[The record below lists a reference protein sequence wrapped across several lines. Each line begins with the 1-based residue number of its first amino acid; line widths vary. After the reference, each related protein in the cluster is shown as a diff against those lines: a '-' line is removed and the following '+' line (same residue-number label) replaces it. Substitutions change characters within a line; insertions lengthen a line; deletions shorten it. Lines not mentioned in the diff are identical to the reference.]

1 MADSEHQ
8 PVITGFSAS
17 GIMGSRH
24 YRLNLDGPAS
34 IIVGPNGTGKSTF
47 LSLFYLMISRQWSR
61 LNDYEFEELRIY
73 HSAGEVILNKADL
86 LELDT
91 SVKHGS
97 ADRYITRLRE
107 RNALDLL
114 YKTTLT
120 KDDRERMA
128 QAASIPVERVNSF
141 RRYVQTEF
149 GFTKRGFEIDQEIE
163 ALNVG
168 QILYLPTYRRIEKDI
183 KSIFPDIE
191 SRLRARIEES
201 QVGPRS
207 GAGFREIASFGMGDI
222 SALIDSYSAD
232 VKEYQRQASE
242 TASQEYIRDIVR
254 GRIKN
259 YSLSNL
265 RRMDDSDFEDF
276 KDRLDEKLFSESDRE
291 SLRAKIDD
299 LRRRQHG
306 QPTAESRFLGMFVE
320 KLLAAHQRV
329 KERERPLKAFVDTV
343 SNYLKPDKRLALRGQ
358 SVVVVN
364 QVPGES
370 EADITLDKL
379 SSGEKQIVS
388 IFAYLFL
395 SGQRDFFVFIDEPEL
410 SLSVAWQKRFL
421 PDVVGSGSCAR
432 LVTVTHS
439 PYVFDNE
446 LQSSVVDVR
455 RLRVSDVG

>member
-1 MADSEHQ
+1 MTGSEST
-8 PVITGFSAS
+8 ISGFSAS
-17 GIMGSRH
+17 GILGSRH
-24 YRLNLDGPAS
+24 YHLRLDGPAS

-47 LSLFYLMISRQWSR
+47 LSLFYLMLSRQWAR
-61 LNDYEFEELRIY
+61 LNEYEFSELVLH
-73 HSAGEVILNKADL
+73 HSGGSITLNKADL
-86 LELDT
+86 LEFDIT
-91 SVKHGS
+91 GKHGG
-97 ADRYITRLRE
+97 AERYIARLRAE
-107 RNALDLL
+107 NALDLL
-114 YKTTLT
+114 YKPSLS
-120 KDDRERMA
+120 KEDRERMA
-128 QAASIPVERVNSF
+128 HAAAIPVERVTTF

-149 GFTKRGFEIDQEIE
+149 GFTKRGYEIDQEIA
-163 ALNVG
+163 ALKVG
-168 QILYLPTYRRIEKDI
+168 PILYLPTYRRIEKDI

-207 GAGFREIASFGMGDI
+207 GSGFREIASFGMGDI
-222 SALIDSYSAD
+222 TALIERYTSD

-265 RRMDDSDFEDF
+265 RKMDDSDFEDF
-276 KDRLDEKLFSESDRE
+276 KVRLDEKLFSESDRE

-329 KERERPLKAFVDTV
+329 KERERPLKTFVDTV
-343 SNYLKPDKRLALRGQ
+343 SKYLKPDKRLALRES
-358 SVVVVN
+358 SVVV
-364 QVPGES
+364 ES
-370 EADITLDKL
+370 ISDVDPEGGISLEKL

-395 SGQRDFFVFIDEPEL
+395 SGQKDFIVFIDEPEL

-432 LVTVTHS
+432 LITVTHS

-446 LQSSVVDVR
+446 LQSSVIDVR